1 MRPLLLLPL
10 LPLLAAFGA
19 RPASEDA
26 EQSPVLVFAA
36 ASTADALQELGRAFE
51 HETGRT
57 VRFAFGASSDLA
69 RQVAAGAPAD
79 AFLSADEAQLER
91 AASSGRLVTRTRVP
105 LLSNRLVVVVPS
117 GAQEAPRDA
126 AGLLKLP
133 RLALA
138 DPQAVPA
145 GVYARNWLQGRGLW
159 AQLAARVVPTVDVRA
174 ALAAV
179 ETGRVA
185 AAVVYATDAA
195 HSKRVRVAFE
205 VPTSESPRI
214 VYPAAALTGG
224 HAPAG
229 GEAFVRFLQS
239 PAARAVFLR
248 HGFGSA
254 AHP

>member
-1 MRPLLLLPL
+1 MR
-10 LPLLAAFGA
+10 FG
-19 RPASEDA
+19 
-26 EQSPVLVFAA
+26 
-36 ASTADALQELGRAFE
+36 
-51 HETGRT
+51 
-57 VRFAFGASSDLA
+57 FGASSDLA
-69 RQVAAGAPAD
+69 RQLVAGAPAD

-91 AASSGRLVTRTRVP
+91 VAASGRLVSRTRVP
-105 LLSNRLVVVVPS
+105 LLGNRLVVVVPS
-117 GAQEAPRDA
+117 DAKEAPRDA
-126 AGLLKLP
+126 RGLLALP

-138 DPQAVPA
+138 DPHAVPA
-145 GVYARNWLQGRGLW
+145 GVYARAWLEGRGLW
-159 AQLAARVVPTVDVRA
+159 AQLSPRVVPTVDVRA

-179 ETGRVA
+179 ETGRVG

-205 VPTSESPRI
+205 VPATESPRI
-214 VYPAAALTGG
+214 VYPAAALTRG

-239 PAARAVFLR
+239 PAARAILLR